1 MGTNKIF
8 SNMGNIDH
16 YNRSHK
22 NLSVQFFPF
31 RELTPCCTFL
41 KNTILELPAMEQGRG
56 MKSLYELVAIILDD
70 NSQSKKLLLLLL

>member
-1 MGTNKIF
+1 MVTNKNF

-22 NLSVQFFPF
+22 NLSVLFFPF

-41 KNTILELPAMEQGRG
+41 KKYYFGTAGNGAG
-56 MKSLYELVAIILDD
+56 
-70 NSQSKKLLLLLL
+70 